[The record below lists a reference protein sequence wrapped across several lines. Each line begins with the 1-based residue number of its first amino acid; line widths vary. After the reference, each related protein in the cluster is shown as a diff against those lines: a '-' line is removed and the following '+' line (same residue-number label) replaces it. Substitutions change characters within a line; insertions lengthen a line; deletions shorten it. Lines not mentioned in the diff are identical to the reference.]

1 MCVKYVFE
9 AYRMSNRYVIIS
21 DVQYTYIIY
30 RDNRYNL
37 PYRDY
42 DMSFSYIDIS
52 SHSNLT
58 SL

>member
-1 MCVKYVFE
+1 MEGKVT
-9 AYRMSNRYVIIS
+9 S
-21 DVQYTYIIY
+21 DV

-42 DMSFSYIDIS
+42 DNFMSFSYIDIS

-58 SL
+58 NL